1 MTLIDKKKNSVYF
14 HDCGVSVVRPSCLD
28 NINEGLLPQKW
39 MGKKIH
45 PLVQEGGLDIDYSY
59 EVPIAEGW
67 LKSKGFTETKLP
79 YKA

>member
-1 MTLIDKKKNSVYF
+1 MSIKKLLAKSNKSGDDLINIVNSEFRISEIYLE
-14 HDCGVSVVRPSCLD
+14 DSLYD
-28 NINEGLLPQKW
+28 
-39 MGKKIH
+39 
-45 PLVQEGGLDIDYSY
+45 GLDIDYSY